1 VMAMASPAGL
11 QSRPRSGSSSSPLDT
26 RLRQIGSHRIALGPC
41 NECLTRVPDILRPS
55 VVCSHYGFA
64 VLHNHPSGDVTPS
77 EADRTLTPRLR
88 EASALMGVRLV
99 YHVVTTE
106 PSRVAAGDPLSFSL
120 REAGWSAETACPWSL
135 R

>member
-1 VMAMASPAGL
+1 MMAMASLAGL

-64 VLHNHPSGDVTPS
+64 VMHNHPSGDVTPS
-77 EADRTLTPRLR
+77 EADRTLTRRLR
-88 EASALMGVRLV
+88 AASALMGIRFID
-99 YHVVTTE
+99 HVIMTE
-106 PSRVAAGDPLSFSL
+106 PSRLAAGDPGHSSP
-120 REAGWSAETACPWSL
+120 SAK
-135 R
+135 RD